1 MIINILRKLF
11 PIFLLVTDSVAFY
24 LIYYLITLLRTGEE
38 VNFFG
43 ADQILFTMI
52 ACNAIALYFI
62 GGYEYE
68 KIQKSPRFVSEH
80 FIASNLGGVFS
91 VFVILLFISYGDRVG
106 TNRTSLI
113 GTFII
118 FSVYS
123 IFYRILIGHIKSQRK
138 KNKCTVIVGSDEDT
152 YELVKEILDQGF
164 QERLYIVDKN
174 IDASLV
180 EKFSS
185 VGVKVLDENEF
196 DSNLSV
202 YNGRTISRIKI
213 SQNQ

>member
-11 PIFLLVTDSVAFY
+11 PIFLLATDSVAFY

-91 VFVILLFISYGDRVG
+91 VFVEKRISFV
-106 TNRTSLI
+106 
-113 GTFII
+113 
-118 FSVYS
+118 
-123 IFYRILIGHIKSQRK
+123 
-138 KNKCTVIVGSDEDT
+138 
-152 YELVKEILDQGF
+152 
-164 QERLYIVDKN
+164 
-174 IDASLV
+174 
-180 EKFSS
+180 
-185 VGVKVLDENEF
+185 
-196 DSNLSV
+196 
-202 YNGRTISRIKI
+202 
-213 SQNQ
+213 